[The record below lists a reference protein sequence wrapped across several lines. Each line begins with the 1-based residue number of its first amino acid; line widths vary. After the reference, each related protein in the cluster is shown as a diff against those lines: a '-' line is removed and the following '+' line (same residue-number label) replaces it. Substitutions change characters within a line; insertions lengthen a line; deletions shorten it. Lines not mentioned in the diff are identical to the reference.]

1 MKRVFG
7 IVLLILGLISA
18 INVVRQITSKEPQ
31 RSSGSAAYD
40 RGRAA
45 AKFTPVILLGLGLWL
60 LARSGSPA
68 ATPRVV
74 RRPPSYSP
82 GHPLAHTPAVSSD
95 PQQTALPPALPW
107 FQRKPVVIGLVSVT
121 ALLLLVLIL
130 VVTANARLN
139 NRARHIPPPPSAP
152 PRASPGQAPVPA
164 LYKAGQRIQAR
175 WAGSW
180 ISATVIEPLGPF
192 SYRVQL
198 NDPRFPTPIVLSTNL
213 LRP

>member
-121 ALLLLVLIL
+121 ALLLLLVLIL
-130 VVTANARLN
+130 VVTANARLT
-139 NRARHIPPPPSAP
+139 NRARPIPPPPAP
-152 PRASPGQAPVPA
+152 PRASPGQAPVTA

-175 WAGSW
+175 WAGTW
-180 ISATVIEPLGPF
+180 ISGTVIEPLGPF